1 MKTVSYSL
9 LADPSDADLEAVVHL
24 YRQAGWWWHTGT
36 HLEAARR
43 IVAGSHCFCVARHK
57 QAIVGMGRAIS
68 DRASDAYIQ
77 DLTVAKPF
85 RHQGVASGIVRILT
99 ERLRADGISWIG
111 VVAAGNCAPLYRALG
126 FAPMTNAQALLLE
139 C

>member
-1 MKTVSYSL
+1 MNPISCSL
-9 LADPSDADLEAVVHL
+9 LADPSDAELEAIVHL
-24 YRQAGWWWHTGT
+24 YRQAGWWWPAGT

-43 IVAGSHCFCVARHK
+43 IVAGSHCFCVAR
-57 QAIVGMGRAIS
+57 QAEAIIGMGRAIS

-77 DLTVAKPF
+77 DLTVAAPF
-85 RHQGVASGIVRILT
+85 RHQGIGSAIVRTLT

-126 FAPMTNAQALLLE
+126 FTPMANTQALLLE